1 MAGLAEALYVPLDQ
15 NSFLLLT
22 SCPPLF
28 HTLSKRS
35 TSMAYGSLIL
45 TEYS

>member
-1 MAGLAEALYVPLDQ
+1 MAGDAEALTVPLDQ
-15 NSFLLLT
+15 NCLHLT
-22 SCPPLF
+22 SRPPLF

-35 TSMAYGSLIL
+35 TSMAYGSLIQ